1 MKDSI
6 YKIYGCRNKQELYRK
21 VKEGSYDVKDLISF
35 IDYLRSVRTEESARP
50 FIDSTSSLARLVE
63 KENFDY
69 GNYFLLLDTQ
79 NKVIKAIKSQ
89 EELDGGIKD
98 LVRETYF
105 SGAKSIIFISND
117 KNFSGSPALS
127 AINKAKNLR
136 NKIEDFDIILLDG
149 LFYSKS
155 RSDAYSFAR
164 QEQVAFEAE
173 RTADAEKLFNFS
185 EEKEG
190 LMVSEPLTDISAEE
204 FKEIKKSSDFIEHYV
219 SREIKGKSMADDFD
233 EVTEL
238 LRAEYSEKSVETF
251 GVIFLDR
258 NDRIISKEEFTEGT
272 LDRSTIYVREFFKL
286 LLKNEDKYN
295 GIAIFHNHPSGSL
308 RPSRADVL
316 LTEKLDKM
324 SKLMNID
331 LKEHIIISRRGAH
344 SFQKEGV
351 LEDKYKKPES
361 KKKEKSGKRKTL

>member
-35 IDYLRSVRTEESARP
+35 IDYLKSVRSEESARP
-50 FIDSTSSLARLVE
+50 LIDSTSSLARFAE
-63 KENFDY
+63 KENFGY

-98 LVRETYF
+98 LVREAYF
-105 SGAKSIIFISND
+105 SGAKNVIFISND
-117 KNFSGSPALS
+117 KNFSGSPTLS

-136 NKIEDFDIILLDG
+136 SRIEDFDITLLDG

-164 QEQVAFEAE
+164 QEQVAFNAE
-173 RTADAEKLFNFS
+173 DADDRKKIFNFG
-185 EEKEG
+185 EEREG
-190 LMVSEPLTDISAEE
+190 LAVSEPLTDISVEE
-204 FKEIKKSSDFIEHYV
+204 FKEIEKSDDFIEHYV

-238 LRAEYSEKSVETF
+238 LRAEYSERPVETF

-258 NDRIISKEEFTEGT
+258 NDRVIGKEEFTEGT

-286 LLKNEDKYN
+286 LLKNEGKYS

-351 LEDKYKKPES
+351 LEDKYRKPES
-361 KKKEKSGKRKTL
+361 KKEKNGKRKTL

>member
-35 IDYLRSVRTEESARP
+35 IDYLRSVRKDEGARP
-50 FIDSTSSLARLVE
+50 LIDSTSSLARFAE

-98 LVRETYF
+98 LVREAYF
-105 SGAKSIIFISND
+105 SGAKNVIFISND
-117 KNFSGSPALS
+117 KNFSGSPTLS

-136 NKIEDFDIILLDG
+136 NKIEDFDITLLDG

-164 QEQVAFEAE
+164 QEQVAFNAE
-173 RTADAEKLFNFS
+173 DADDRKKIFNFG
-185 EEKEG
+185 EEREG
-190 LMVSEPLTDISAEE
+190 LAVSEPLTDISVEE
-204 FKEIKKSSDFIEHYV
+204 FKEIEKSDDFIEHYV
-219 SREIKGKSMADDFD
+219 SNEIKGKSMADDFD

-238 LRAEYSEKSVETF
+238 LRAEYSEKPVEAF
-251 GVIFLDR
+251 GAIFLDR
-258 NDRIISKEEFTEGT
+258 NDRIIGKKEFTKGT
-272 LDRSTIYVREFFKL
+272 LDRSTVYMREFFKM
-286 LLKNEDKYN
+286 LLKDEGKYS

-308 RPSRADVL
+308 RPSRADIF
-316 LTEKLDKM
+316 LTEKIDEM
-324 SKLMNID
+324 SKIMNINF
-331 LKEHIIISRRGAH
+331 KEHIIISRKGAY

-351 LEDKYKKPES
+351 LEDRYKRKPEA
-361 KKKEKSGKRKTL
+361 KKEKSHGRKAL